1 MTPGLR
7 DERAA
12 AAAHRGRL
20 RASHAD
26 REQVVD
32 VLKAAFVEGRLTKD
46 ELEARA
52 GRAFASRTYG
62 ELAALTADLPAGLIA
77 PPPQRKAAGPRTL
90 PPLGKVV
97 AGAGLVT
104 PLLALLMTVFFTDSD
119 QVARLCLM
127 IIPWYFVA
135 WIVAGVQLIDSW
147 QKRAHGQSPPRPPR
161 GQARTG
167 DRRSGLG
174 NDLMLSEA
182 GRDVRAGRGDARLG
196 RGDARPARGDAR
208 LGRQDG
214 QADHR
219 SARAEAV
226 PGPGAAQRAGRS
238 LAVRR
243 PANRSGTVTQ
253 TFTLTV
259 S

>member
-77 PPPQRKAAGPRTL
+77 PLPQRKAAGPRTL

-167 DRRSGLG
+167 GRRSGLG
-174 NDLMLSEA
+174 SDLAAKM
-182 GRDVRAGRGDARLG
+182 
-196 RGDARPARGDAR
+196 ARPTTGAPGPKRCP
-208 LGRQDG
+208 G
-214 QADHR
+214 QGLLSVPGGHWR
-219 SARAEAV
+219 SAGLQT
-226 PGPGAAQRAGRS
+226 GPAPS
-238 LAVRR
+238 LR
-243 PANRSGTVTQ
+243 PSP
-253 TFTLTV
+253 
-259 S
+259 

>member
-1 MTPGLR
+1 
-7 DERAA
+7 
-12 AAAHRGRL
+12 
-20 RASHAD
+20 
-26 REQVVD
+26 
-32 VLKAAFVEGRLTKD
+32 
-46 ELEARA
+46 
-52 GRAFASRTYG
+52 
-62 ELAALTADLPAGLIA
+62 
-77 PPPQRKAAGPRTL
+77 
-90 PPLGKVV
+90 
-97 AGAGLVT
+97 
-104 PLLALLMTVFFTDSD
+104 MTVFFTDSD

-147 QKRAHGQSPPRPPR
+147 QKRTHGQSPPRPPR

-182 GRDVRAGRGDARLG
+182 DRDVRAGRGDARLG
-196 RGDARPARGDAR
+196 RGDAR

-214 QADHR
+214 QADYR
-219 SARAEAV
+219 DARAEAV

-243 PANRSGTVTQ
+243 PANLQVAA
-253 TFTLTV
+253 
-259 S
+259 